1 MGLCFIPENY
11 MKNIELKQPPLCFS
25 VGGEGAFSTLTIAY
39 RKGAYLPAY
48 ARDFIRIAQQI
59 L

>member
-1 MGLCFIPENY
+1 
-11 MKNIELKQPPLCFS
+11 MKNIELKHPPLCFS
-25 VGGEGAFSTLTIAY
+25 IGDEDAFSPLTLAY

-48 ARDFIRIAQQI
+48 ARDFIRIAQQK